1 MAVLALV
8 RPPAP
13 SFVHALSH
21 HSEKKSID
29 FDRAV
34 DQHRGYMEALEKT
47 GITVTCLP
55 PLDEFPDSTFI
66 EDNAVIMADRAL
78 LTFMKEASRH
88 GETLHIRKPLEKFL
102 PVETLQAPVLIDGGD
117 ILQTESTVF
126 VGQSQRTNRQA
137 AEALSQ
143 FTRKKIVTVPV
154 HRGPHLKTFASYL
167 GKNVLVIDPT
177 SVEPDAFATFER
189 IEVCEEERYA
199 ANCLAVGNHV
209 LMPEGFPDLADR
221 IAQHGFEVVPLAMSE
236 FEKADGGVTCLSLIF
251 S

>member
-1 MAVLALV
+1 MTALALV

-13 SFVHALSH
+13 SFVNALSS

-29 FDRAV
+29 FDQAL
-34 DQHRGYMEALEKT
+34 DQHRGYVEALRKT
-47 GITVTCLP
+47 GITVTRLE
-55 PLDEFPDSTFI
+55 PLDAFPDSTFI
-66 EDNAVIMADRAL
+66 EDNAVIMEDRAL
-78 LTFMKEASRH
+78 LTFMKEESRH
-88 GETLHIRKPLEKFL
+88 GETKHTQEPLGKHL
-102 PVETLQAPVLIDGGD
+102 PVEILSPPVLIDGGD

-143 FTRKKIVTVPV
+143 FTRKKIVPVPV

-177 SVEPDAFATFER
+177 SVDPSAFETFER
-189 IEVCEEERYA
+189 IEVREEERYA

-209 LMPEGFPDLADR
+209 LMPEGFPDLAGS
-221 IAQHGFEVVPLAMSE
+221 IAEHGFEVIPLAMSE
-236 FEKADGGVTCLSLIF
+236 FEKADGGVTCLSLVL